1 VLGYPSQ
8 GRFLLNC
15 GLAQWMEQADLPT
28 RAQAAKLVMEHEMG
42 ELFKVLALCVGEPW
56 PALGFMSG
64 DRTHTL

>member
-1 VLGYPSQ
+1 
-8 GRFLLNC
+8 
-15 GLAQWMEQADLPT
+15 MEQADLPT

-56 PALGFMSG
+56 PALGFVSG